1 MPKLVMNK
9 TTKAERR
16 AERCKV
22 GSLQSQIVTKNT
34 ADRYA
39 QSFHSFLN
47 FTGKTRK
54 DLENSVSQI
63 DRWLSEYVEFLWKD
77 GELKSY
83 ANYAVASV
91 RHYVPEARRRLGM
104 TWKLVSTWNRTEMPL
119 RALPLTP
126 EMLLSFAGQ
135 LLKRGWKEF
144 SYVIV
149 VAFSCFLRTGEMFRL

>member
-54 DLENSVSQI
+54 DLENFSFHRLTAGYQSMWSFFGKMVNLKATQI
-63 DRWLSEYVEFLWKD
+63 MLWLVFGTMS
-77 GELKSY
+77 LKP
-83 ANYAVASV
+83 V
-91 RHYVPEARRRLGM
+91 G
-104 TWKLVSTWNRTEMPL
+104 
-119 RALPLTP
+119 
-126 EMLLSFAGQ
+126 G
-135 LLKRGWKEF
+135 
-144 SYVIV
+144 
-149 VAFSCFLRTGEMFRL
+149 